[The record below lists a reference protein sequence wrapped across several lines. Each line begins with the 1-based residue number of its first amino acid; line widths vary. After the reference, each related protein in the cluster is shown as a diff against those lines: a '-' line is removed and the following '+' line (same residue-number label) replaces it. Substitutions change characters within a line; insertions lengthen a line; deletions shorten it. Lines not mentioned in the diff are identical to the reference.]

1 MEFSEDTKQVLEF
14 LDYTSGGTLRKRND
28 LGIILET
35 LATQNQPEIANEL
48 IFYGS
53 ALWGSYRIIKTQSDP
68 SLTARVQAEIQNLF
82 AKVLDL
88 LSDIVSFFEEDDLVD
103 RFNRIYLKSDEG
115 AQLNLIDLCYDLNE
129 LKKVQIQLRNK

>member
-35 LATQNQPEIANEL
+35 LAAQNQPEIANEL

>member
-1 MEFSEDTKQVLEF
+1 M
-14 LDYTSGGTLRKRND
+14 
-28 LGIILET
+28 
-35 LATQNQPEIANEL
+35 
-48 IFYGS
+48 
-53 ALWGSYRIIKTQSDP
+53 
-68 SLTARVQAEIQNLF
+68 TARVQAEIQNLF